1 MASVFRTIRMA
12 VVLLVTCLVL
22 GAAALAT
29 GFLYLLI
36 RLTGSGHIVI
46 EPAGATRRRP
56 SVTKAM

>member
-1 MASVFRTIRMA
+1 MVGVFQTIRMA
-12 VVLLVTCLVL
+12 VVILVTCLVL

-36 RLTGSGHIVI
+36 RLTGSGHIVV
-46 EPAGATRRRP
+46 ESAGARRRRP